1 MNRFKNDSHADFLKN
16 TVWGLNRT
24 GRFDWFSVLNGF
36 RGYQKHPNDSDI
48 ISEVI
53 VDQSF
58 QRRSY
63 SGLHCIEHHFIRTIP
78 QQNNAYHGAVFDVES
93 FQLIWE

>member
-16 TVWGLNRT
+16 TVAGLNRT
-24 GRFDWFSVLNGF
+24 IRFDRFGLNSILNGF

-53 VDQSF
+53 VDQSI

-78 QQNNAYHGAVFDVES
+78 QQNNVTCISQRRF
-93 FQLIWE
+93 